1 MSSEFSGNILDVQA
15 TDYGYPGEQAFMRG
29 LDLGL
34 REGEF
39 AGLLGPNGSGKS
51 TLLKLMAGILRP
63 DSGAVTLWGKP
74 LSQYPHRDRAKLVSY
89 LPQTLDMNVPF
100 KVDELA
106 EMGLYPYD
114 TVTGMDIKEALG
126 LVGLSDKRD
135 VLISRLSGGERR
147 RAYIAMTLMQGA
159 GILLLDEPMAN
170 LDIRYQVEIISLLRK
185 LNHERGITIL
195 MALHDINIASRFGRL
210 VLIKEGAVVKDGPP
224 ADVMDERLLSE
235 AFETRVK
242 VTKAE
247 GETFVSC

>member
-1 MSSEFSGNILDVQA
+1 MPSEFSGNILDVKSA
-15 TDYGYPGEQAFMRG
+15 HYGYPGEQAFMKG

-51 TLLKLMAGILRP
+51 TLLKLMAGILKP
-63 DSGAVTLWGKP
+63 TQGEVMLWGKS
-74 LSQYPHRDRAKLVSY
+74 LSLYPHRDRAKLVSC

-114 TVTGMDIKEALG
+114 TVTGMGVEEALG

-170 LDIRYQVEIISLLRK
+170 LDIRYQVEIISLLQK
-185 LNHERGITIL
+185 LNRQRGITIL

-210 VLIKEGAVVKDGPP
+210 VLIKEGAVVRDGPP
-224 ADVMDERLLSE
+224 ADVMDERILSE
-235 AFETRVK
+235 TFETRVR
-242 VTKAE
+242 VTKA
-247 GETFVSC
+247 GGGTFVSC